1 MTKRSIIPILAMAAL
16 LVSGLAVFG
25 STAAEAQCLSQ
36 SECDALKAQ
45 LQQHRDEARP
55 NREEARRIRQQAR
68 ELPRGSEERKA
79 LRRQARQLKREF
91 RQDRRESGIGEV
103 MRQYR
108 DGCKRC

>member
-1 MTKRSIIPILAMAAL
+1 MKNRSMIPMLLMAAL
-16 LVSGLAVFG
+16 LVGGLAVFG
-25 STAAEAQCLSQ
+25 GSAAEAQCLSQ
-36 SECDALKAQ
+36 SECDGLKAQ

-68 ELPRGSEERKA
+68 ELPRGSDERKA

-91 RQDRRESGIGEV
+91 RQERRDSGIREV